1 MIKTIYAIILYSIFL
16 STSAFAELTSDQQV
30 AKNKG
35 LILYQ
40 QSDWY
45 DSQPLLKIAADAG
58 DSTAQ
63 YYLGEAIR
71 LSNRYTTEDAKKR
84 YESAA
89 KQGDL
94 YAMLRLSNSHDLC
107 KEMGSCSGKSDEEWR
122 NYALQV
128 ANERAEKGDTEAMI
142 VLFTAKQGLQWLEKA
157 ATAGSG
163 FAQKVL
169 AGKYK
174 DGEGWFLI
182 PGSREKAVEKWFKAS
197 AESGYPPGM
206 YLYAN
211 FLYENKASKE
221 NVGYWLKKAAESGH
235 IDAAGGYALTVA
247 HLPDSYGFPL
257 DLVEAYGITYLIS
270 HLQGGG
276 VAPED
281 ARRSLPEI
289 AEKMSPQEIKDGI
302 RFAKDWE
309 KTHPPLSYFVPAYGY

>member
-1 MIKTIYAIILYSIFL
+1 LTKIIYIIILYSIFL
-16 STSAFAELTSDQQV
+16 FTPVFAQLTTEQLV
-30 AKNKG
+30 TRNKG
-35 LILYQ
+35 IILYQ

-71 LSNRYTTEDAKKR
+71 LSNRYTTEDAKKW
-84 YESAA
+84 YKSAA
-89 KQGDL
+89 NQGNL
-94 YAMLRLSNSHDLC
+94 YAMLRLSAHDLC
-107 KEMGSCSGKSDEEWR
+107 KEMESCSGKNDEEWR
-122 NYALQV
+122 SYALQI
-128 ANERAEKGDTEAMI
+128 ANERAEQGDTEAMI
-142 VLFTAKQGLQWLEKA
+142 VLFTASQGLQWLEKA

-163 FAQKVL
+163 FAQKTL

-197 AESGYPPGM
+197 ADGGYPPGM

-211 FLYENKASKE
+211 FLYENHARKE
-221 NVGYWLKKAAESGH
+221 DVGYWLKKAAESGH

-309 KTHPPLSYFVPAYGY
+309 KNHPPLSYFVPAYGY